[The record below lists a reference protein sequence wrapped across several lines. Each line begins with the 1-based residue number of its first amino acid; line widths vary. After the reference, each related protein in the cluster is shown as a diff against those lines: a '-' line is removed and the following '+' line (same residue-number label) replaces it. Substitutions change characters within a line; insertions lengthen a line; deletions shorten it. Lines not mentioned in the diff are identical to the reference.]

1 MYMKINKLAVFF
13 LLLGSCFGFSGQAQ
27 QIISLYYLE
36 NIPQVQGINPAMAPR
51 AKGYFGIPFANSTY
65 LGINTDMIGS
75 ELIQKH
81 IGEYITLTSK
91 DYDYDPFY
99 KRIGKAANF
108 SAYQAIVPI
117 QFGFSGEKGYFSFSW
132 SEKLNQSIAIPKDF
146 FAVMENGGF
155 PDGSNYDFSPMAINA
170 QYYREI
176 SVGYSYNFMSK
187 LRIGF
192 HAKLLQ
198 GLAAVKTDIETFNLK
213 TGLDQWDLALKGTVY
228 SSSPVEILTD
238 STGFPS
244 DIGEVSTDPKDLID
258 MGLLNFSNPG
268 IAADFGVVYE
278 HNEAWTFS
286 AALNDVGFI
295 SWKGNLK
302 SFSADGTFTFDGLNL
317 DATNIDSIDIVLE
330 ELTDSIKNVV
340 NVEQGT
346 QPFRTG
352 LGPKLYI
359 GTKYNVNHYF
369 SLGALSRTQFA
380 KNDFQQEFNVS
391 ANLNLYHFLTTT
403 INYTYSINGAN
414 TVGFGLALRGGPLQF
429 YMAMDY
435 LPYAYRSYSIQ
446 TSTTDDNGNTI
457 PGTLTEVPIAPSTL
471 DNFNVVFGLNIL
483 FGANGFRDEPMIET
497 DTRF

>member
-1 MYMKINKLAVFF
+1 MKINKIAVFF
-13 LLLGSCFGFSGQAQ
+13 LLLGSCIGFSGQAQ

-51 AKGYFGIPFANSTY
+51 AKGYIGIPFANSTY
-65 LGINTDMIGS
+65 VGINTDMIGS
-75 ELIQKH
+75 ELIQNSN
-81 IGEYITLTSK
+81 GRDFSLLDSSYN
-91 DYDYDPFY
+91 YAPFY

-108 SAYQAIVPI
+108 SAYQTIVPI

-146 FAVMENGGF
+146 FAVMDNGGF
-155 PDGSNYDFSPMAINA
+155 PDGSKYDFSPFAINA
-170 QYYREI
+170 QYYREL
-176 SVGYSYNFMSK
+176 SFGYSYNFMSK

-198 GLAAVKTDIETFNLK
+198 GLAAIKTDIETFDLK
-213 TGLDQWDLALKGTVY
+213 TGLDKWDLALKGTVY

-244 DIGEVSTDPKDLID
+244 DIGEVSTDIKDLID

-268 IAADFGVVYE
+268 IAADFGVDYE

-302 SFSADGTFTFDGLNL
+302 SFSADGAFTFNGLNL
-317 DATNIDSIDIVLE
+317 NANNIDSLDLVLE

-340 NVEQGT
+340 NIEQGT
-346 QPFRTG
+346 KSFRTG
-352 LGPKLYI
+352 LGPKLYV

-369 SLGALSRTQFA
+369 YLGALSRTQFA

-403 INYTYSINGAN
+403 LNYTYSINGAN

-446 TSTTDDNGNTI
+446 TSSNDAQGNPVLGDPMKI
-457 PGTLTEVPIAPSTL
+457 PIAPTTL

-497 DTRF
+497 DARF

>member
-1 MYMKINKLAVFF
+1 M
-13 LLLGSCFGFSGQAQ
+13 
-27 QIISLYYLE
+27 
-36 NIPQVQGINPAMAPR
+36 
-51 AKGYFGIPFANSTY
+51 
-65 LGINTDMIGS
+65 D
-75 ELIQKH
+75 
-81 IGEYITLTSK
+81 
-91 DYDYDPFY
+91 
-99 KRIGKAANF
+99 
-108 SAYQAIVPI
+108 
-117 QFGFSGEKGYFSFSW
+117 
-132 SEKLNQSIAIPKDF
+132 
-146 FAVMENGGF
+146 NGGF
-155 PDGSNYDFSPMAINA
+155 PDGSKYDFSPFAINA
-170 QYYREI
+170 QYYREL
-176 SVGYSYNFMSK
+176 SFGYSYNFMSK

-198 GLAAVKTDIETFNLK
+198 GLAAIKTDIETFDLK
-213 TGLDQWDLALKGTVY
+213 TGLDKWDLALKGTVY

-244 DIGEVSTDPKDLID
+244 DIGEVSTDIKDLID

-302 SFSADGTFTFDGLNL
+302 SFSADGAFTFNGLNL
-317 DATNIDSIDIVLE
+317 NANNIDSLDLVLE

-340 NVEQGT
+340 NIEQGT
-346 QPFRTG
+346 KSFRTG
-352 LGPKLYI
+352 LGPKLYV

-369 SLGALSRTQFA
+369 NLGALSRTQFA

-403 INYTYSINGAN
+403 LNYTYSINGAN

-446 TSTTDDNGNTI
+446 TSSNDAQGNPVLGDPMKI
-457 PGTLTEVPIAPSTL
+457 PIAPTTL

-497 DTRF
+497 DARF